1 MKERSS
7 NIELFRIVMML
18 LIVAHHYVVNTGI
31 MEIMLEDATSWQ
43 SLFLYMFGMWGKI
56 GINCFVMIT
65 GYFMCKSDISIRK
78 FLKLLLEVL
87 FYNIVCF
94 IVFAI
99 AGYQSYSLAD
109 IVKGIM
115 PMRNMMNGF
124 MSCFLMYYLLIPYL
138 NKMLSVL
145 ERTQHRNL
153 IVLSLL
159 ILMIWNH
166 IPTIIYTTNYVI
178 WFSVLHVIAAYIRF
192 YENELAQKFLHFY
205 SHLGLITLSFVVL
218 AMTSVYVEVL
228 GFGRWC
234 TSYWPYTYVMDC
246 EAILAVPTSIMLFM
260 WFKSLS
266 IPQSKIINTIAS
278 STLAV
283 LLIHANSEA
292 MRLWLWHDTC
302 RVSDYVFSSCLPLHA
317 IGCVVGVFATCIAID
332 KVRIFL
338 IERPT
343 FRIIDKYLLKYGI
356 K

>member
-18 LIVAHHYVVNTGI
+18 SIVAHHYVVNTGI

-43 SLFLYMFGMWGKI
+43 SLFLYMFGIWGKI
-56 GINCFVMIT
+56 GINCFVLIS
-65 GYFMCKSDISIRK
+65 GYFMCKSEITIRK
-78 FLKLLLEVL
+78 FLKLFLEVL
-87 FYNIVCF
+87 FYNVVCF
-94 IVFAI
+94 AAFAI
-99 AGYQSYSLAD
+99 AGYQPSSIAD
-109 IVKGIM
+109 IVKELN

-153 IVLSLL
+153 IALSLL

-192 YENELAQKFLHFY
+192 YENELAQKFSHFY
-205 SHLGLITLSFVVL
+205 SHLGLITLSLVVL

-260 WFKSLS
+260 WFKSLA

-283 LLIHANSEA
+283 LLIHANSDA
-292 MRLWLWHDTC
+292 MRQWLWHDTC
-302 RVSDYVFSSCLPLHA
+302 RVSDYVFSSWMPLHA
-317 IGCVVGVFATCIAID
+317 IGCTVAIFAACVLID
-332 KVRIFL
+332 QARIYIF
-338 IERPT
+338 EKPT
-343 FRIIDKYLLKYGI
+343 FKVIDRLFTKYGI